1 MSETTIT
8 FKDKEY
14 EIESLSDKAKY
25 IIKQIQDLN
34 QQAMQY
40 RAKTDQVEVAGKAFA
55 EMLTLEL
62 ETETDEPI

>member
-1 MSETTIT
+1 
-8 FKDKEY
+8 
-14 EIESLSDKAKY
+14 
-25 IIKQIQDLN
+25 
-34 QQAMQY
+34 MQY